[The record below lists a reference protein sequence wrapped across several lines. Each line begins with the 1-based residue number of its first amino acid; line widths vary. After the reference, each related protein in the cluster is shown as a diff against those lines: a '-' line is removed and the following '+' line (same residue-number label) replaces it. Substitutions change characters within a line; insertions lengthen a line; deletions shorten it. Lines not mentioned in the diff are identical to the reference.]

1 MPGRQ
6 REDRLGG
13 GVSVRVGWDLGGA
26 HVKAALCRDGVIEK
40 VWQLPCPLWRGL
52 EWIDR
57 AVATVAGSLPA
68 CDHGITMTGEMADIF
83 PHREAGV
90 RALLARFATQV
101 RGDVYV
107 FADTGFI
114 PLSGLDDSIDH
125 RQIASQNWQL
135 PARWLSRHLDDA
147 LYLDIGSTTTDI
159 AVISDRRLVI
169 RGRDDHRRLRSGELL
184 YFGVVRTPL
193 MALAREV
200 PFQGHC
206 IPLMAEHF
214 ATTADVYRILGH
226 LSPDKDQAE
235 TADGGDR
242 SVEAS
247 MRRLARMVGLD
258 LEDAPTSV
266 WRHLAR
272 SFHEIL
278 MQRLT
283 LACLRHGQGVES
295 LVGAGVG
302 RFLVPELARRLDLS
316 WRDFGDFVTEV
327 PGVRFTAA
335 DCAPAAALALMLDRY
350 LRDDKMNS
358 SQSGR

>member
-1 MPGRQ
+1 MS
-6 REDRLGG
+6 L
-13 GVSVRVGWDLGGA
+13 RVGWDLGGA

-52 EWIDR
+52 EWLDR
-57 AVATVAGSLPA
+57 AVAAVAGALPA
-68 CDHGITMTGEMADIF
+68 CDHGITLTGEMADIF
-83 PHREAGV
+83 PNREAGV
-90 RALLARFATQV
+90 RALLARFAARV

-114 PLSGLDDSIDH
+114 PLSKLNFVDH

-135 PARWLSRHLDDA
+135 PVRWLSHHLDTA

-159 AVISDRRLVI
+159 AVISDRHPMI
-169 RGRDDHRRLRSGELL
+169 RGSDDHRRLRSGELL

-193 MALAREV
+193 MALTREV
-200 PFQGHC
+200 PFQGHY

-258 LEDAPTSV
+258 LEDAPALD

-272 SFHEIL
+272 SFHEL
-278 MQRLT
+278 LLQRLT
-283 LACLRHGQGVES
+283 LACLRHCHGLAC

-302 RFLVPELARRLDLS
+302 RFLLPELARRLELS

-327 PGVRFTAA
+327 PGGRFTAA
-335 DCAPAAALALMLDRY
+335 DCAPAAALALMLDRHV
-350 LRDDKMNS
+350 RDDKMNP